1 MFINK
6 NNKNTSTRKTLKIL
20 MVMTANLNLGDSV
33 LSENDYYLI
42 QKALGGRKAHIFK
55 YGISTRDISQVRYV
69 DAVIFAGGIL
79 KTFNEKFWLYI
90 PEIIE
95 EANSCNVPVFMSA
108 IGAEPIDPED
118 PRSARLIAALNL
130 PCLKGISVR
139 DDIDTLRSVYISNPN
154 IRISKVLDPA
164 IWCPETYRGELAK
177 GPFPKE
183 FAGLKDDRKLIGIG
197 VTRETLFGDYG
208 HPEISDDMQTR
219 YWLDVIEGLEE
230 KNFNWVLFTN
240 GDRLDEIAA
249 DRILQKAGHGRKLP
263 APMDASVMVRYISGF
278 DGVIAGRM
286 HSNIVAYSFGIP
298 SIGFVWNRKLRF
310 WSENIGHPERFL
322 DIDELNGKEA
332 VDRLC
337 SALNEKA
344 APTPEML
351 GGVYQELQYFLK
363 NHCRIREG
371 RNEDLDFGRFIAATS
386 LGGIENRFKNT
397 NSLEAIHYSAERGS
411 RIFQTDVRLTSDNI
425 AVCVNG
431 WNAET
436 YRNLGLHD
444 EIDESKDGQK
454 ALTWERFRTLLYRNR
469 MHTMSFDNFICEA
482 ASLHDRD
489 TLKFVLSIGR
499 PSEAQFDSLIRQ
511 ILESIDA
518 YDLARSHFLLRLE
531 RKEDVAAFREKDTG
545 IEIMFYQIDSLKNKK
560 AYSKAVEEALA
571 YCSEDGIPWLC
582 VNDFDETMGDLF
594 DEYPEIKGACFR
606 YTSVGKVV
614 KAIRCGA
621 KIVGSHYY
629 GVDYIK
635 ALTGRE

>member
-1 MFINK
+1 MFIGK
-6 NNKNTSTRKTLKIL
+6 KKDSRRALKIL

-130 PCLKGISVR
+130 PCVKGISVR
-139 DDIDTLRSVYISNPN
+139 DDIDTLRSVYISNPQ
-154 IRISKVLDPA
+154 IRVNKVLDPA
-164 IWCPETYRGELAK
+164 IWCPETYKKELAK

-183 FAGLKDDRKLIGIG
+183 FADLKDDRKLIGIG

-219 YWLDVIEGLEE
+219 YWLDVIKNLEE

-240 GDRLDEIAA
+240 GDRLDELAA
-249 DRILQKAGHGRKLP
+249 DRILQQAGHGRKLP

-322 DIDELNGKEA
+322 EVDELNGKEA

-337 SALNEKA
+337 TALNEKA
-344 APTPEML
+344 APSQEML

-363 NHCRIREG
+363 NHCRVREG
-371 RNEDLDFGRFIAATS
+371 RNEDIDFGRFIAAPA
-386 LGGIENRFKNT
+386 LGGMENRFKNT

-444 EIDESKDGQK
+444 EIDESKDVQK
-454 ALTWERFRTLLYRNR
+454 SLTWERFRNLLYRNR
-469 MHTMSFDNFICEA
+469 LHTMSFDNFICEA
-482 ASLHDRD
+482 ANLHGRD
-489 TLKFVLSIGR
+489 TLKYVLSIGR

-518 YDLARSHFLLRLE
+518 YDLNRSHFLLRLE
-531 RKEDVAAFREKDTG
+531 RPEDVAAFRAKDTG
-545 IEIMFYQIDSLKNKK
+545 IEIMYYQIDSLKNKK
-560 AYSKAVEEALA
+560 AYSKAVDEALA
-571 YCSEDGIPWLC
+571 YCREEGISWLC
-582 VNDFDETMGDLF
+582 VNDFDETIGDLF
-594 DEYPEIKGACFR
+594 DEYPEINGACFR

-629 GVDYIK
+629 GVDYITD
-635 ALTGRE
+635 LTSRE